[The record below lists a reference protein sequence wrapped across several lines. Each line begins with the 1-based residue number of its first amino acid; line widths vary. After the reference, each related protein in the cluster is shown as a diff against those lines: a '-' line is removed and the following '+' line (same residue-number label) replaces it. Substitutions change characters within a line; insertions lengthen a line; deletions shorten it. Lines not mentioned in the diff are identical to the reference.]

1 MFTLDNTLSP
11 GGTYLQATISVAPS
25 TLVRAFGE
33 PTTCDEYKVSGEYLF
48 EDCDGNV
55 FTIYDWKSTSLY
67 DDNLMSPSRFWAQD
81 YECEINIGGKVCAT
95 EFLTWL
101 SGRLSAYQEEA

>member
-1 MFTLDNTLSP
+1 MFKLDNTLCP
-11 GGTYLQATISVAPS
+11 GGTYLQTTISVAP
-25 TLVRAFGE
+25 TLLVEAFGE

-67 DDNLMSPSRFWAQD
+67 DDNLMSPSQFWSQD
-81 YECEINIGGKVCAT
+81 CNREVNIGGRVNASA
-95 EFLTWL
+95 FLTWL
-101 SGRLSAYQEEA
+101 SGRLSAYQGEV